1 MNTFEKINDR
11 NQEFWQ
17 AQTDLLFKRIS
28 DPALYEVAV
37 EEMGSEQ
44 RRGVPIYCRKNLE
57 TILEDA
63 DRARTRFSK
72 LSLDEFARQGGSAP
86 KADALTIFMRRL
98 VAGNPSITESEV
110 LRRVREHYEFTVND
124 EEIIFLDSGGREKSV
139 PISGL
144 KDRLSRIKKGTNS
157 R

>member
-1 MNTFEKINDR
+1 
-11 NQEFWQ
+11 
-17 AQTDLLFKRIS
+17 
-28 DPALYEVAV
+28 
-37 EEMGSEQ
+37 
-44 RRGVPIYCRKNLE
+44 
-57 TILEDA
+57 
-63 DRARTRFSK
+63 
-72 LSLDEFARQGGSAP
+72 
-86 KADALTIFMRRL
+86 MRRL